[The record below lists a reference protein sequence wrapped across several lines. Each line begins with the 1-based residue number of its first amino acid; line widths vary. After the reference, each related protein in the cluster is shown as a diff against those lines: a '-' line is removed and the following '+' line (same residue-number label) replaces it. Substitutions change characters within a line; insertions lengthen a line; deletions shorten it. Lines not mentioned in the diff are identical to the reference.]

1 MTYNLNR
8 HPIRLMFILLL
19 MSVLL
24 IDIGTLFAQT
34 LVIVSP
40 TSGATVA
47 ATQYELFSL
56 EIDIDGGVPVYVL
69 DSATGL
75 PTGFIAT
82 IDDDGNGATV
92 EGVTSQTGTFNVT
105 IDIIDSEPGTPASA
119 SVSFDI
125 EVAAVAANT
134 IEINVPN
141 VFELTDGTVNDP
153 YPTIQ
158 FSTTDDGV
166 EGCYVWSIGTG
177 SVPSG
182 MALSPGDGSL
192 LGTPT
197 SSGEFNFTI
206 EASDDSCASNV
217 KEDGS
222 RAYRLTISG
231 GSGGGSLQISS
242 PTSTNLPNGI
252 LNTSYAVDVDAT
264 GGDGAYVFTAS
275 GLPGGLIIASNT
287 GFITGTPNATGTFNV
302 KVTVQDGSSNIASRD
317 YVLQVTATG
326 DAEYGSSPSPG
337 STINF
342 GDVTVG
348 GTFTVT
354 LIVSEEGTNDLIVS
368 QPTGGFIQGSNPG
381 NFAITSGSPP
391 FTIDDGDDDVTV
403 RIRCT
408 PGTEGEFNATLRFA
422 TNDADQPTVIYSL
435 FCRGVTEGGNEDT
448 DSTGDDVGSDGVVD
462 ASTATPSIPTQT
474 PLPPTYAN
482 VIEVK
487 GLSLRTGPFIGS
499 SRRDV
504 LRPNIN
510 YRVTAKNNQE
520 GVYMWYYIV
529 LDDDETEGWASG
541 RYLAVYGQDVPF
553 SGSVMDN
560 VWNERD
566 RGVRIQAL
574 DNLHF
579 RPAPSDR
586 TQAYA
591 DLIPWGGIMRVFAR
605 TASGRGDEWYAV
617 QYNGING
624 WVYAPNTKVVE
635 GLMEAI
641 SKF

>member
-1 MTYNLNR
+1 MT
-8 HPIRLMFILLL
+8 
-19 MSVLL
+19 SVLL
-24 IDIGTLFAQT
+24 IDIGILFAQS

-40 TSGATVA
+40 TAGASFP

-69 DSATGL
+69 DSAAGL
-75 PTGFIAT
+75 PSGFIAT

-92 EGVTSQTGTFNVT
+92 EGVTAETGTFNVT
-105 IDIIDSEPGTPASA
+105 IDVIDSEPGTPATDSI
-119 SVSFDI
+119 SFDI
-125 EVAAVAANT
+125 VVAAVAANT

-141 VFELTDGTVNDP
+141 VFELTDGVVNEI
-153 YPTIQ
+153 YPVIQ
-158 FSTTDDGV
+158 FSTTDDTI
-166 EGCYVWSIGTG
+166 EDCYEWSIGTG
-177 SVPSG
+177 ALPTG
-182 MALSPGDGSL
+182 MALSPGDGNM

-197 SSGEFNFTI
+197 ESGEFNFTI
-206 EASDDSCASNV
+206 VASDDSCTSDV
-217 KEDGS
+217 KNDGS
-222 RAYRLTISG
+222 RAYRLTIAGSSG
-231 GSGGGSLQISS
+231 AGDLEISS

-252 LNTSYAVDVDAT
+252 LNTSYAVDIDAS
-264 GGDGAYVFTAS
+264 GGAGGYVFSAS
-275 GLPGGLIIASNT
+275 GLPGGLVIASNT
-287 GFITGTPNATGTFNV
+287 GFITGSPNSTGTFNV
-302 KVTVQDGSSNIASRD
+302 RVTVEDGDDDTASRD
-317 YVLQVTATG
+317 YVLTVNATG
-326 DAEYGSSPSPG
+326 DAEYGSAPSPG
-337 STINF
+337 STIDF

-348 GTFTVT
+348 GSFTVT
-354 LIVSEEGTNDLIVS
+354 LVVSEEGTDDLVVS
-368 QPTGGFIQGSNPG
+368 QPSGGLIQGTNAG

-391 FTIDDGDDDVTV
+391 FTIDNGDDDVTV
-403 RIRCT
+403 QVRCT
-408 PGTEGEFNATLRFA
+408 PDSEGEFNATLRFT
-422 TNDADQPTVIYSL
+422 TNDADQTTVIYSL
-435 FCRGVTEGGNEDT
+435 FCRGVVEGGNQDT
-448 DSTGDDVGSDGVVD
+448 DTTETGVGSDGVVVD
-462 ASTATPSIPTQT
+462 SSTPTPSIPTQT
-474 PLPPTYAN
+474 PLPPTYAT
-482 VIEVK
+482 VVEVQ

-504 LRPNIN
+504 LRPNIP

-529 LDDDETEGWASG
+529 LDDGETEGWASG

-566 RGVRIQAL
+566 RGVRVQAL